1 LTIINNKTKYKEK
14 NMEDIKSRLEMLS
27 KEIEALKKMK
37 DKAKQGVEE
46 GIAPLSTFQ
55 PWKIC

>member
-1 LTIINNKTKYKEK
+1 
-14 NMEDIKSRLEMLS
+14 MEDIKSRLEMLS